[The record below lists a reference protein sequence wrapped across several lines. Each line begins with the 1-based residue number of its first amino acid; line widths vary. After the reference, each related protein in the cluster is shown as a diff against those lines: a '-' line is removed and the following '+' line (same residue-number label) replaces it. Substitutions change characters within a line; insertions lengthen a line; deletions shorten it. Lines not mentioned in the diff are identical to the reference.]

1 MNLIIYNSRLDN
13 PNTDIIAIDDYVC
26 GYACK
31 DSEPTG
37 ATAYLFKNMVN
48 AAYSDKETGKSMSAK
63 MLTAPP
69 STFRSHL
76 TIHSPVVQH
85 SRYQNNTILEG
96 K

>member
-13 PNTDIIAIDDYVC
+13 PNTDDIIAIDDYVC

-48 AAYSDKETGKSMSAK
+48 AADSD
-63 MLTAPP
+63 
-69 STFRSHL
+69 RD
-76 TIHSPVVQH
+76 
-85 SRYQNNTILEG
+85 R
-96 K
+96 